1 MYVDDKYL
9 VVKKNELNAIESV
22 NIVNSVENAGTS
34 LKHHSKKKNKEMY
47 WMNLYLLI
55 LEEIQLE
62 YHELLLIFQFDPLI
76 VEIPCE
82 RNE

>member
-9 VVKKNELNAIESV
+9 VVKTNELNAKESV
-22 NIVNSVENAGTS
+22 NIVNFVEIVVIC
-34 LKHHSKKKNKEMY
+34 LKHHSKTKNKEMSH
-47 WMNLYLLI
+47 LSI

-62 YHELLLIFQFDPLI
+62 YHELWLRFQFDQLN

-82 RNE
+82 KKND